1 MSNVYHVSKTGS
13 IKGDGSKFSPFLRIN
28 QAAQVATAGDK
39 IIVHEGV
46 YRECVTPKNTG
57 LSNFRRIIYEAG
69 EGENVVIKGSEHIKN
84 WEKVEGTIWKT
95 ELPNYI
101 FKGYNPYEKEIFGDW
116 LKTTT
121 IKHLGDVYLNGE
133 SFYEAEDF
141 EELKN
146 PDIKTETLDHW
157 TKTIVSVKNQE
168 QTKYKW
174 LAEVNEETTTIYA
187 NFHNYNPKEE
197 LVEINVRKCCF
208 YPEDVGI
215 NYITVKGFEMAHA
228 ATPWSPPTADQ
239 PGLIGVHWSKGW
251 IIEDNIIHDSKCSAI
266 SIGKESSTGQN
277 FRSIRKDKP
286 GYQYQLES
294 VFSAYKRG
302 WSKENIGS
310 HIIRNNK
317 IYDCGQN
324 GIVGHLGCVFS
335 QIYNN
340 HIYNIALKREFYG
353 HEIAGIKLH
362 AAIDVEIKDNR
373 IHDCSLGT
381 WLDWQTQGTKISRNL
396 FYNNSRDLFVEVSH
410 GPYIVDHNILASDYA
425 LDNHAQGGAYLNNII
440 AGKMIHRK
448 MLDRSTPYHYP
459 HSTDIAGCAV
469 VYGGDDRFYNNIFIG
484 EKHLSG
490 VGTSHYN
497 SYFTSLEEY
506 IEYIESINKS
516 EPGDHELF
524 KEIEQPVY
532 INNNMY
538 LWGAESFEKEKVKLE
553 DYNFNPNLQIIE
565 EDEQVFLSCEL
576 PVGFEKIQ
584 GINHSTET
592 LQRVRIVDADFE
604 DSEGKKITIDKDI
617 NGVQKDN
624 KSVLGPINS
633 LKSKD
638 NFIKIWS

>member
-1 MSNVYHVSKTGS
+1 
-13 IKGDGSKFSPFLRIN
+13 
-28 QAAQVATAGDK
+28 
-39 IIVHEGV
+39 
-46 YRECVTPKNTG
+46 
-57 LSNFRRIIYEAG
+57 
-69 EGENVVIKGSEHIKN
+69 
-84 WEKVEGTIWKT
+84 
-95 ELPNYI
+95 
-101 FKGYNPYEKEIFGDW
+101 
-116 LKTTT
+116 
-121 IKHLGDVYLNGE
+121 
-133 SFYEAEDF
+133 
-141 EELKN
+141 
-146 PDIKTETLDHW
+146 
-157 TKTIVSVKNQE
+157 
-168 QTKYKW
+168 
-174 LAEVNEETTTIYA
+174 
-187 NFHNYNPKEE
+187 
-197 LVEINVRKCCF
+197 
-208 YPEDVGI
+208 
-215 NYITVKGFEMAHA
+215 
-228 ATPWSPPTADQ
+228 
-239 PGLIGVHWSKGW
+239 
-251 IIEDNIIHDSKCSAI
+251 
-266 SIGKESSTGQN
+266 
-277 FRSIRKDKP
+277 
-286 GYQYQLES
+286 
-294 VFSAYKRG
+294 
-302 WSKENIGS
+302 
-310 HIIRNNK
+310 
-317 IYDCGQN
+317 
-324 GIVGHLGCVFS
+324 
-335 QIYNN
+335 N

-410 GPYIVDHNILASDYA
+410 GPYIVDHNILAPDYA
-425 LDNHAQGGAYLNNII
+425 LDNHAQGGEYLNNII